1 MIHEKDCKKYF
12 LLLLTSKRAA
22 ESHILK
28 SCRIALGSQPSQYIW
43 VNWWNIFEIY
53 LKEIFSTVLSV
64 DNQIYHIVAFC
75 IGETENPVDGCVVDT
90 SECFCRLIS
99 RFEFTHIAGLDNHA
113 DGRKIA
119 FKGLHHGNRYL
130 LHDLRLK
137 TSWKYLDGK
146 YMHALSVWAFL
157 SVYGV

>member
-1 MIHEKDCKKYF
+1 M
-12 LLLLTSKRAA
+12 
-22 ESHILK
+22 
-28 SCRIALGSQPSQYIW
+28 
-43 VNWWNIFEIY
+43 
-53 LKEIFSTVLSV
+53 SV

-137 TSWKYLDGK
+137 TS
-146 YMHALSVWAFL
+146 
-157 SVYGV
+157 